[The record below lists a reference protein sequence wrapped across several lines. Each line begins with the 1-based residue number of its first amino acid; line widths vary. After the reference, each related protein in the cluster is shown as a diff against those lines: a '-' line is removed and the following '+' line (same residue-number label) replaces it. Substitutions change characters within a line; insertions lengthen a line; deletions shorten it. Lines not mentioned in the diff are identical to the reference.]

1 MGEVIQI
8 GFGDIAREALRT
20 AQVITREQPQ
30 EEYRLY
36 GVPRGGIAPAYAV
49 AAELQKLKYD
59 GQFISAVVTGDP
71 NDADVIVDDLRDSGA
86 TMLRH
91 VNNYGC
97 MFVWLFDKQGEYK
110 NKWLVFPW
118 EITEE
123 KSIEDNITRLLQ
135 FVGED
140 PSRGGLKDTPSRVA
154 KAWQHWC
161 GGYQLK
167 PADVLKVFEDGAD
180 KYDEMVTVARIPFYS
195 HCEHH
200 LAPFF
205 GTATVSYIPNGKIV
219 GISKLSRL
227 VDLFARRL
235 QVQERLTT
243 EIADAMSVL
252 EPKGVGV
259 QLKARHLCMESR
271 GVQQQGQE
279 TVTTA
284 LRGVMRTDPAARSEF
299 LKGL

>member
-1 MGEVIQI
+1 MGEVMRI
-8 GFGDIAREALRT
+8 GYGDIAREART
-20 AQVITREQPQ
+20 VALAIWKQQPQ
-30 EEYRLY
+30 SDGYFLY
-36 GVPRGGIAPAYAV
+36 GVPRGGIVPAFAV
-49 AAELQKLKYD
+49 AEKLRELSKVD
-59 GQFISAVVTGDP
+59 VSITGDV
-71 NDADVIVDDLRDSGA
+71 NDADVIVDDLYDSGR

-91 VNNYGC
+91 VETYSR
-97 MFVWLFDKQGEYK
+97 MFVWLFDKRHDPYK
-110 NKWLVFPW
+110 GKWLVFPW
-118 EITEE
+118 EETATGA
-123 KSIEDNITRLLQ
+123 IEDNITRLLQ

-140 PSRGGLKDTPSRVA
+140 PSRGGLRDTPSRVA

-219 GISKLSRL
+219 GLSKVSRL
-227 VDLFARRL
+227 VDMYARRL

-243 EIADAMSVL
+243 EIADAMGVL

-271 GVQQQGQE
+271 GIQQQGHE

-284 LRGVMRTDPAARSEF
+284 LRGVIRTDPAARSEF